1 MNITKKEITAL
12 LMNTSAIRFSLLC
25 LLFFGSVC
33 VIDAACYFLAT
44 PIYVWAGIVL
54 YIKLI
59 KEMKLRK
66 IKHLPIITLFIA
78 SGLISVAVNF
88 AYNIHEN
95 LFMIYYVI
103 LCFFLFYGLYAE
115 KTHEAAK
122 REMTFFFKFF
132 LSSTTILMAISIVIL
147 LFSKKGFMFMDYYI
161 SIKDNRFVGIFT
173 NANLLAF
180 YAVIGVIFCHILYL
194 RHKAVSKFTFRVSL
208 YYGICL
214 FINLVSLFLSD
225 SNGSLV
231 FIIIYVC
238 FIAFY
243 KIFRNSDTV
252 RTFNFMFRII
262 SLILACVIF
271 AFSFLTIRSFAQEG
285 FATLLESERKFS
297 ESQSV
302 EVTSTIPK
310 SENSKIPENKSS
322 KSENTSKSSET
333 SKADNNKYLPSDN
346 THTENIFRDKKT
358 TTFTHENKNIDSGR
372 IPLLKQAIKLFLLY
386 PIFGVA
392 PRNIVL
398 YGEKYLGGLK
408 YSDFHNGFVTILV
421 SFGVVGFTFFIIFA
435 VKIAKSMLI
444 CIFKKRN
451 KNDTERE
458 MLPCLLAFLAAYCV
472 YSMFEITLLLDVSFK
487 VLIFWLILGYA
498 MSYLNHYEMSD
509 YRGRLNSST
518 FFPGFVGKIQSAYKD
533 NPDKQSDTQK
543 NEDKENSN

>member
-59 KEMKLRK
+59 KEKKLRK
-66 IKHLPIITLFIA
+66 IKQLPIITLFIA

-132 LSSTTILMAISIVIL
+132 LSSTTILMTISIIIL
-147 LFSKKGFMFMDYYI
+147 LCSKKGFMFMDYYI

-180 YAVIGVIFCHILYL
+180 YAVIGVILCHILYL
-194 RHKAVSKFTFRVSL
+194 RHKAVSKFTLGVSL

-252 RTFNFMFRII
+252 RTFNFIFRII
-262 SLILACVIF
+262 SLVLACVVF

-285 FATLLESERKFS
+285 FAALLESERKFS
-297 ESQSV
+297 EIQSI
-302 EVTSTIPK
+302 EATSTIPE
-310 SENSKIPENKSS
+310 SENSKIPES
-322 KSENTSKSSET
+322 KPSNSEET

-346 THTENIFRDKKT
+346 THTENIFSDKKA

-421 SFGVVGFTFFIIFA
+421 SFGIVGFTFFIIFA

-498 MSYLNHYEMSD
+498 MSYLNHYEISD
-509 YRGRLNSST
+509 YRGKLHSST
-518 FFPGFVGKIQSAYKD
+518 FFPGFVSKIQSAYKD
-533 NPDKQSDTQK
+533 NSDKQNSDSK
-543 NEDKENSN
+543 KDKE

>member
-59 KEMKLRK
+59 KEKKLRK

-132 LSSTTILMAISIVIL
+132 LSSTTILMTISIIIL
-147 LFSKKGFMFMDYYI
+147 LCSKKGFMFMDYYI

-180 YAVIGVIFCHILYL
+180 YAVIGVILCHILYL
-194 RHKAVSKFTFRVSL
+194 RHKAVSKFTLGVSL

-252 RTFNFMFRII
+252 RTFNFIFRII
-262 SLILACVIF
+262 SLVLACVVF

-285 FATLLESERKFS
+285 FAALLESERKFS
-297 ESQSV
+297 EIQSI
-302 EVTSTIPK
+302 EATSTIPE
-310 SENSKIPENKSS
+310 SENSKIPES
-322 KSENTSKSSET
+322 KPSNSEET
-333 SKADNNKYLPSDN
+333 SKANNNKYLPSDN
-346 THTENIFRDKKT
+346 TNTENIFSDKKA

-372 IPLLKQAIKLFLLY
+372 IPLLKQAIKLFFLY

-421 SFGVVGFTFFIIFA
+421 SFGIVGFTFFIIFA

-518 FFPGFVGKIQSAYKD
+518 FFPGFVSKIQSAYKD
-533 NPDKQSDTQK
+533 NPDKQNSDSK
-543 NEDKENSN
+543 KDKE

>member
-1 MNITKKEITAL
+1 MNITKKKITAL

-33 VIDAACYFLAT
+33 VIDTACYFLAA
-44 PIYVWAGIVL
+44 PIYIWAGIVL

-59 KEMKLRK
+59 KEKKLRK

-132 LSSTTILMAISIVIL
+132 LSSTTILMTISIIIL
-147 LFSKKGFMFMDYYI
+147 LCSKKGFMFMNYYI

-180 YAVIGVIFCHILYL
+180 YAVIGVILCHILYL
-194 RHKAVSKFTFRVSL
+194 RHKAVSKFTFGVSL

-252 RTFNFMFRII
+252 RTFNFIFRII
-262 SLILACVIF
+262 SLVLACVVF

-285 FATLLESERKFS
+285 FAALLESERKFS
-297 ESQSV
+297 ESQNI
-302 EVTSTIPK
+302 EITSTIPE
-310 SENSKIPENKSS
+310 SENSKIPES
-322 KSENTSKSSET
+322 KPSNSEET

-346 THTENIFRDKKT
+346 THTENIFSDKKA

-372 IPLLKQAIKLFLLY
+372 IPLLKQAAKLFSLY

-435 VKIAKSMLI
+435 VKIAKSMLV

-472 YSMFEITLLLDVSFK
+472 YSMFEVTLLLDISYR

-509 YRGRLNSST
+509 YRGRLHSST
-518 FFPGFVGKIQSAYKD
+518 FFPGFVSKIQSAYKD
-533 NPDKQSDTQK
+533 NSNKQNSDSK
-543 NEDKENSN
+543 KDKE

>member
-59 KEMKLRK
+59 KEKKLRK

-132 LSSTTILMAISIVIL
+132 LSSTTILMTISIIIL
-147 LFSKKGFMFMDYYI
+147 LCSKKGFMFMDYYI

-180 YAVIGVIFCHILYL
+180 YAVIGVILCHILYL
-194 RHKAVSKFTFRVSL
+194 RHKAVSKFTLGVSL

-252 RTFNFMFRII
+252 RTFNFIFRII
-262 SLILACVIF
+262 SLVLACVVF

-285 FATLLESERKFS
+285 FAALLESERKFS
-297 ESQSV
+297 EIQSI
-302 EVTSTIPK
+302 EATSTIPE
-310 SENSKIPENKSS
+310 SENSKIPES
-322 KSENTSKSSET
+322 KPSNSEET

-346 THTENIFRDKKT
+346 TNTENIFSDKKA

-498 MSYLNHYEMSD
+498 MSYLNHYEISD
-509 YRGRLNSST
+509 YRGKLHSST
-518 FFPGFVGKIQSAYKD
+518 FFPGFVSKIQSAYKD
-533 NPDKQSDTQK
+533 NSDKQNSDSK
-543 NEDKENSN
+543 KDKE

>member
-59 KEMKLRK
+59 KEKKLRK

-132 LSSTTILMAISIVIL
+132 LSSTTILMTISIIIL
-147 LFSKKGFMFMDYYI
+147 LCSKKGFMFMDYYI

-180 YAVIGVIFCHILYL
+180 YAVIGVILCHILYL
-194 RHKAVSKFTFRVSL
+194 RHKAVSKFTLGVSL

-252 RTFNFMFRII
+252 RTFNFIFRII
-262 SLILACVIF
+262 SLVLACVVF

-285 FATLLESERKFS
+285 FAALLESERKFS
-297 ESQSV
+297 EIQSI
-302 EVTSTIPK
+302 EATSTIPE
-310 SENSKIPENKSS
+310 SENSKIPES
-322 KSENTSKSSET
+322 KPSNSEET

-346 THTENIFRDKKT
+346 TNTENIFSDKKA

-421 SFGVVGFTFFIIFA
+421 SFGIVGFTFFIIFA

-498 MSYLNHYEMSD
+498 MSYLNHYEISD
-509 YRGRLNSST
+509 YRGKLHSST
-518 FFPGFVGKIQSAYKD
+518 FFPGFVSKIQSAYKD
-533 NPDKQSDTQK
+533 NLDKQNSDSK
-543 NEDKENSN
+543 KDKE

>member
-1 MNITKKEITAL
+1 MNITKKKITAL

-33 VIDAACYFLAT
+33 VIDTVCYFLAT

-59 KEMKLRK
+59 KEKKLRK
-66 IKHLPIITLFIA
+66 IKHLPIITLFLA

-88 AYNIHEN
+88 AYNLHEN

-115 KTHEAAK
+115 KTHDAAK
-122 REMTFFFKFF
+122 KEMTFFFKFF
-132 LSSTTILMAISIVIL
+132 LSSTTILMTISIIIL
-147 LFSKKGFMFMDYYI
+147 LWSKKGFMFMNYYI

-180 YAVIGVIFCHILYL
+180 YAVIGVILCHILYL
-194 RHKAVSKFTFRVSL
+194 RHKAVSKVTFRVGF

-214 FINLVSLFLSD
+214 FINLLSLFLSD

-252 RTFNFMFRII
+252 RTLNFMLRIV
-262 SLILACVIF
+262 SLILACVVF

-285 FATLLESERKFS
+285 FAVLLESERKIS
-297 ESQSV
+297 ETKNS
-302 EVTSTIPK
+302 ETTSTIPEP
-310 SENSKIPENKSS
+310 ENSKA
-322 KSENTSKSSET
+322 SEDKASNTNTAEASNSSET
-333 SKADNNKYLPSDN
+333 SKTDNNQYLPSDSKS
-346 THTENIFRDKKT
+346 TENIFGDKKP

-372 IPLLKQAIKLFLLY
+372 IPLLKQAAKLFSLY
-386 PIFGVA
+386 PIFGVS

-421 SFGVVGFTFFIIFA
+421 SFGIVGFTFFIIFA
-435 VKIAKSMLI
+435 VKIAKSMLV

-472 YSMFEITLLLDVSFK
+472 YSMFEVTLLLDISYR

-509 YRGRLNSST
+509 YRGRLHSSA
-518 FFPGFVGKIQSAYKD
+518 FFPGFVSKIQSAYKD
-533 NPDKQSDTQK
+533 STN
-543 NEDKENSN
+543 KENIELKNNEE

>member
-1 MNITKKEITAL
+1 MNITKKKITAL
-12 LMNTSAIRFSLLC
+12 LMNTSAIRFSLLY

-33 VIDAACYFLAT
+33 VIDTACYFLAA
-44 PIYVWAGIVL
+44 PIYIWAGIVL

-59 KEMKLRK
+59 KEKKLRK

-132 LSSTTILMAISIVIL
+132 LSSTTILMTISIIIL
-147 LFSKKGFMFMDYYI
+147 LCSKKGFMFMNYYI

-180 YAVIGVIFCHILYL
+180 YAVIGVILCHILYL
-194 RHKAVSKFTFRVSL
+194 RHKAVSKFTFGVSL

-214 FINLVSLFLSD
+214 FINLISLFLSD

-262 SLILACVIF
+262 SLVLACVVF

-285 FATLLESERKFS
+285 FAALLESERKFS
-297 ESQSV
+297 ESQSI
-302 EVTSTIPK
+302 EITSTIPE
-310 SENSKIPENKSS
+310 SENSKIPES
-322 KSENTSKSSET
+322 KPSNSKET

-346 THTENIFRDKKT
+346 TNTENIFSDKKA

-372 IPLLKQAIKLFLLY
+372 IPLLKQAAKLFSLY

-435 VKIAKSMLI
+435 VKIAKSMLV

-472 YSMFEITLLLDVSFK
+472 YSMFEVTLLLDISYR

-509 YRGRLNSST
+509 YRGRLHSST
-518 FFPGFVGKIQSAYKD
+518 FFPGFVSKIQSAYKD
-533 NPDKQSDTQK
+533 NSDKQNSDSK
-543 NEDKENSN
+543 KDKE

>member
-59 KEMKLRK
+59 KEKKLRK

-132 LSSTTILMAISIVIL
+132 LSSTTILMTISIIIL
-147 LFSKKGFMFMDYYI
+147 LCSKKGFMFMDYYI

-180 YAVIGVIFCHILYL
+180 YAVIGVILCHILYL
-194 RHKAVSKFTFRVSL
+194 RHKAVSKFTLGVSL

-252 RTFNFMFRII
+252 RTFNFIFRII
-262 SLILACVIF
+262 SLVLACVVF

-285 FATLLESERKFS
+285 FAALLESERKFS
-297 ESQSV
+297 EIQSI
-302 EVTSTIPK
+302 EATSTIPE
-310 SENSKIPENKSS
+310 SENSKIPES
-322 KSENTSKSSET
+322 KPSNSEET

-346 THTENIFRDKKT
+346 TNTENIFSDKKA

-372 IPLLKQAIKLFLLY
+372 IPLLKQAIKLFFLY

-421 SFGVVGFTFFIIFA
+421 SFGIVGFTFFIIFA

-487 VLIFWLILGYA
+487 VLIFWLVLGYA
-498 MSYLNHYEMSD
+498 MSYLNHYEISD
-509 YRGRLNSST
+509 YRGKLHSST
-518 FFPGFVGKIQSAYKD
+518 FFPGFVSKIQSAYKD
-533 NPDKQSDTQK
+533 NPDKQNSDSK
-543 NEDKENSN
+543 KDKE

>member
-33 VIDAACYFLAT
+33 VIDAACYFLAI

-59 KEMKLRK
+59 KEKKLRK

-132 LSSTTILMAISIVIL
+132 LSSTTILMTISIIIL
-147 LFSKKGFMFMDYYI
+147 LCSKKGFMFMDYYI

-180 YAVIGVIFCHILYL
+180 YAVIGVILCHILYL
-194 RHKAVSKFTFRVSL
+194 RHKAVSKFTLGVSL

-252 RTFNFMFRII
+252 RTFNFIFRII
-262 SLILACVIF
+262 SLVLACVVF

-285 FATLLESERKFS
+285 FAALLESERKFS
-297 ESQSV
+297 EIQSI
-302 EVTSTIPK
+302 EATSTIPE
-310 SENSKIPENKSS
+310 SENSKIPES
-322 KSENTSKSSET
+322 KPSNSEET

-346 THTENIFRDKKT
+346 THTENIFSDKKA

-498 MSYLNHYEMSD
+498 MSYLNHYEISD
-509 YRGRLNSST
+509 YRGKLHSST
-518 FFPGFVGKIQSAYKD
+518 FFPGFVSKIQSAYKD
-533 NPDKQSDTQK
+533 NPDKQNSDSK
-543 NEDKENSN
+543 KDKE

>member
-59 KEMKLRK
+59 KEKKLRK

-132 LSSTTILMAISIVIL
+132 LSSTTILMTISIIIL
-147 LFSKKGFMFMDYYI
+147 LCSKKGFMFMDYYI

-180 YAVIGVIFCHILYL
+180 YAVIGVILCHILYL
-194 RHKAVSKFTFRVSL
+194 RHKAVSKFTLGVSL

-252 RTFNFMFRII
+252 RTFNFIFRII
-262 SLILACVIF
+262 SLVLACVVF

-285 FATLLESERKFS
+285 FAALLESERKFS
-297 ESQSV
+297 EIQSI
-302 EVTSTIPK
+302 EATSTIPE
-310 SENSKIPENKSS
+310 SENSKIPES
-322 KSENTSKSSET
+322 KPSNSEET

-346 THTENIFRDKKT
+346 TNTENIFSDKKA

-372 IPLLKQAIKLFLLY
+372 IPLLKQAIKLFFLY

-421 SFGVVGFTFFIIFA
+421 SFGIVGFTFFIIFA

-498 MSYLNHYEMSD
+498 MSYLNHYEISD
-509 YRGRLNSST
+509 YRGKLHSST
-518 FFPGFVGKIQSAYKD
+518 FFPGFVSKIQSAYKD
-533 NPDKQSDTQK
+533 NSDKQNSDSK
-543 NEDKENSN
+543 KDKE

>member
-1 MNITKKEITAL
+1 MVITKKKITAF
-12 LMNTSAIRFSLLC
+12 LMNTSIIRFALLS

-33 VIDAACYFLAT
+33 VIDTACYFLAA
-44 PIYVWAGIVL
+44 PIYIWAGIVL

-59 KEMKLRK
+59 KEKKLRK
-66 IKHLPIITLFIA
+66 IKHLPIIILFLA
-78 SGLISVAVNF
+78 SGLISVSINF
-88 AYNIHEN
+88 AYNLIEN

-132 LSSTTILMAISIVIL
+132 LSATTILMTISLIIL
-147 LFSKKGFMFMDYYI
+147 LWSKKGFMSMHYYI

-180 YAVIGVIFCHILYL
+180 YAVIGIILCHILYL
-194 RHKAVSKFTFRVSL
+194 RHKTISKITFRVGL

-214 FINLVSLFLSD
+214 FVNLVSLFLSD

-252 RTFNFMFRII
+252 RILNFMFRIV

-271 AFSFLTIRSFAQEG
+271 AFSFLTIRNFVQKG
-285 FATLLESERKFS
+285 FAELLESETKTS
-297 ESQSV
+297 ETQNIKD
-302 EVTSTIPK
+302 TSTASE
-310 SENSKIPENKSS
+310 SENSKTSEENKASA
-322 KSENTSKSSET
+322 SSET
-333 SKADNNKYLPSDN
+333 TTNSESSKTDNNQYLPSDN
-346 THTENIFRDKKT
+346 TTAENIFGDKKT

-372 IPLLKQAIKLFLLY
+372 IPLLKQAAKLFSLY
-386 PIFGVA
+386 PIFGTA

-421 SFGVVGFTFFIIFA
+421 SFGIVGFTFFIIFA

-472 YSMFEITLLLDVSFK
+472 YSMFEVTLLLNISYK

-498 MSYLNHYEMSD
+498 TSYLNHYETND
-509 YRGRLNSST
+509 ARGMLHSSA
-518 FFPGFVGKIQSAYKD
+518 FFSGFTSKIHSNYDENKTV
-533 NPDKQSDTQK
+533 NYYSHDK
-543 NEDKENSN
+543 

>member
-59 KEMKLRK
+59 KEKKLRK

-132 LSSTTILMAISIVIL
+132 LSSTTILMTISIIIL
-147 LFSKKGFMFMDYYI
+147 LCSKKGFMFMDYYI

-180 YAVIGVIFCHILYL
+180 YAVIGVILCHILYL
-194 RHKAVSKFTFRVSL
+194 RHKAVSKFTLGVSL

-252 RTFNFMFRII
+252 RTFNFIFRII
-262 SLILACVIF
+262 SLVLACVVF

-285 FATLLESERKFS
+285 FAALLESERKFS
-297 ESQSV
+297 EIQSI
-302 EVTSTIPK
+302 EATSTIPE
-310 SENSKIPENKSS
+310 SENSKIPES
-322 KSENTSKSSET
+322 KPSNSEET

-346 THTENIFRDKKT
+346 THTENIFSDKKA

-372 IPLLKQAIKLFLLY
+372 IPLLKQAIKLFFLY

-498 MSYLNHYEMSD
+498 MSYLNHYEISD
-509 YRGRLNSST
+509 YRGKLHSST
-518 FFPGFVGKIQSAYKD
+518 FFPGFVSKIQSAYKD
-533 NPDKQSDTQK
+533 NSDKQNSDSK
-543 NEDKENSN
+543 KDKE

>member
-1 MNITKKEITAL
+1 MNIAKKEITAL

-59 KEMKLRK
+59 KEKKLRK

-132 LSSTTILMAISIVIL
+132 LSSTTILMTISIIIL
-147 LFSKKGFMFMDYYI
+147 LCSKKGFMFMDYYI

-180 YAVIGVIFCHILYL
+180 YAVIGVILCHILYL
-194 RHKAVSKFTFRVSL
+194 RHKAVSKFTLGVSL

-252 RTFNFMFRII
+252 RTFNFIFRII
-262 SLILACVIF
+262 SLVLACVVF

-285 FATLLESERKFS
+285 FAALLESERKFS
-297 ESQSV
+297 EIQSI
-302 EVTSTIPK
+302 EATSTIPE
-310 SENSKIPENKSS
+310 SENSKIPES
-322 KSENTSKSSET
+322 KPSNSEET

-346 THTENIFRDKKT
+346 THTENIFSDKKA

-372 IPLLKQAIKLFLLY
+372 IPLLKQAIKLFFLY

-518 FFPGFVGKIQSAYKD
+518 FFPGFVSKIQSAYKD
-533 NPDKQSDTQK
+533 NPDKQNSDSK
-543 NEDKENSN
+543 KDKE

>member
-59 KEMKLRK
+59 KEKKLRK

-132 LSSTTILMAISIVIL
+132 LSSTTILMTISIIIL
-147 LFSKKGFMFMDYYI
+147 LCSKKGFMFMNYYI

-180 YAVIGVIFCHILYL
+180 YAVIGVILCHILYL
-194 RHKAVSKFTFRVSL
+194 RHKAVSKFTLGVSL

-252 RTFNFMFRII
+252 RTFNFIFRII
-262 SLILACVIF
+262 SLVLACVVF

-285 FATLLESERKFS
+285 FAALLESERKFS
-297 ESQSV
+297 EIQSI
-302 EVTSTIPK
+302 EATSTIPE
-310 SENSKIPENKSS
+310 SENSKIPES
-322 KSENTSKSSET
+322 KPSNSEET

-346 THTENIFRDKKT
+346 TNTENIFSDKKA

-372 IPLLKQAIKLFLLY
+372 IPLLKQAIKLFFLY

-421 SFGVVGFTFFIIFA
+421 SFGIVGFTFFIIFA

-498 MSYLNHYEMSD
+498 MSYLNHYEISD
-509 YRGRLNSST
+509 YRGKLHSST
-518 FFPGFVGKIQSAYKD
+518 FFPGFVSKIQSAYKD
-533 NPDKQSDTQK
+533 NSDKQNSDSK
-543 NEDKENSN
+543 KDKE

>member
-59 KEMKLRK
+59 KEKKLRK

-132 LSSTTILMAISIVIL
+132 LSSTTILMTISIIIL
-147 LFSKKGFMFMDYYI
+147 LCSKKGFMFMDYYI

-180 YAVIGVIFCHILYL
+180 YAVIGVILCHILYL
-194 RHKAVSKFTFRVSL
+194 RHKAVSKFTLGVSL

-252 RTFNFMFRII
+252 RTFNFIFRII
-262 SLILACVIF
+262 SLVLACVVF

-285 FATLLESERKFS
+285 FAALLESERKFS
-297 ESQSV
+297 EIQSI
-302 EVTSTIPK
+302 EATSTIPE
-310 SENSKIPENKSS
+310 SENSKIPES
-322 KSENTSKSSET
+322 KPSNSEET

-346 THTENIFRDKKT
+346 THTENIFSDKKA

-421 SFGVVGFTFFIIFA
+421 SFGIVGFTFFIIFA

-498 MSYLNHYEMSD
+498 MSYLNHYEISD
-509 YRGRLNSST
+509 YRGKLHSST
-518 FFPGFVGKIQSAYKD
+518 FFPGFVSKIQSAYKD
-533 NPDKQSDTQK
+533 NSDKQNSDSK
-543 NEDKENSN
+543 KDKE

>member
-59 KEMKLRK
+59 KEKKLRK
-66 IKHLPIITLFIA
+66 IKHLPIITLFIT

-132 LSSTTILMAISIVIL
+132 LSSTTILMTISIIIL
-147 LFSKKGFMFMDYYI
+147 LCSKKGFMFMDYYI

-180 YAVIGVIFCHILYL
+180 YAVIGVILCHILYL
-194 RHKAVSKFTFRVSL
+194 RHKAVSKFTLGVSL

-252 RTFNFMFRII
+252 RTFNFIFRII
-262 SLILACVIF
+262 SLVLACVVF

-285 FATLLESERKFS
+285 FAALLESERKFS
-297 ESQSV
+297 EIQSI
-302 EVTSTIPK
+302 EATSTIPE
-310 SENSKIPENKSS
+310 SENSKIPKSKPS
-322 KSENTSKSSET
+322 NSEET

-346 THTENIFRDKKT
+346 THTENIFSDKKA

-372 IPLLKQAIKLFLLY
+372 IPLLKQAIKLFFLY

-472 YSMFEITLLLDVSFK
+472 YSMFEVTLLLDISYR

-509 YRGRLNSST
+509 YRGRLHSST
-518 FFPGFVGKIQSAYKD
+518 FFPGFVSKIQSAYKD
-533 NPDKQSDTQK
+533 NPDKQNSDSK
-543 NEDKENSN
+543 KDKE

>member
-1 MNITKKEITAL
+1 
-12 LMNTSAIRFSLLC
+12 MNTSAIRFSLLC

-33 VIDAACYFLAT
+33 VIDTACYFLAA
-44 PIYVWAGIVL
+44 PIYIWAGIVL

-59 KEMKLRK
+59 KEKKLRK

-132 LSSTTILMAISIVIL
+132 LSSTTILMTISIIIL
-147 LFSKKGFMFMDYYI
+147 LCSKKGFMFMNYYI

-180 YAVIGVIFCHILYL
+180 YAVIGVILCHILYL
-194 RHKAVSKFTFRVSL
+194 RHKAVSKFTFGVSL

-252 RTFNFMFRII
+252 RTFNFIFRII
-262 SLILACVIF
+262 SLVLACVVF

-285 FATLLESERKFS
+285 FAALLESERKFS
-297 ESQSV
+297 ESQNI
-302 EVTSTIPK
+302 EITSTIPE
-310 SENSKIPENKSS
+310 SENSKIPGS
-322 KSENTSKSSET
+322 KPSNSEET

-346 THTENIFRDKKT
+346 TNTENIFSDKKA

-372 IPLLKQAIKLFLLY
+372 IPLLKQAAKLFSLY

-421 SFGVVGFTFFIIFA
+421 SFGVVGFTLFIIFA
-435 VKIAKSMLI
+435 VKIAKSMLV

-472 YSMFEITLLLDVSFK
+472 YSMFEVTLLLDISYR

-509 YRGRLNSST
+509 YRGRLHSST
-518 FFPGFVGKIQSAYKD
+518 FFPGFVSKIQSAYKD
-533 NPDKQSDTQK
+533 NSDKQNSDSK
-543 NEDKENSN
+543 KDKE

>member
-1 MNITKKEITAL
+1 MNITKKKITAL

-33 VIDAACYFLAT
+33 VIDTACYFLAA

-59 KEMKLRK
+59 KEKKLRK

-132 LSSTTILMAISIVIL
+132 LSSTTILMTISIIIL
-147 LFSKKGFMFMDYYI
+147 LCSKKGFMFMNYYI

-180 YAVIGVIFCHILYL
+180 YAVIGVILCHILYL
-194 RHKAVSKFTFRVSL
+194 RHKAVSKFTLGVSL

-262 SLILACVIF
+262 SLVLACVVF

-285 FATLLESERKFS
+285 FAALLESERKFS
-297 ESQSV
+297 ESQSI
-302 EVTSTIPK
+302 EITSTIPE
-310 SENSKIPENKSS
+310 SENSKIPES
-322 KSENTSKSSET
+322 KPSNSKET

-346 THTENIFRDKKT
+346 TNTENIFSDKKA

-372 IPLLKQAIKLFLLY
+372 IPLLKQAAKLFSLY

-435 VKIAKSMLI
+435 VKIAKSMLV

-472 YSMFEITLLLDVSFK
+472 YSMFEVTLLLDISYR

-509 YRGRLNSST
+509 YRGRLHSST
-518 FFPGFVGKIQSAYKD
+518 FFPGFVSKIQSAYKD
-533 NPDKQSDTQK
+533 NSDKQNSDSK
-543 NEDKENSN
+543 KDKE

>member
-33 VIDAACYFLAT
+33 VIDAACYFLAI

-59 KEMKLRK
+59 KEKKLRK

-132 LSSTTILMAISIVIL
+132 LSSTTILMTISIIIL
-147 LFSKKGFMFMDYYI
+147 LCSKKGFMFMDYYI

-180 YAVIGVIFCHILYL
+180 YAVIGVILCHILYL
-194 RHKAVSKFTFRVSL
+194 RHKAVSKFTLGVSL

-252 RTFNFMFRII
+252 RTFNFIFRII
-262 SLILACVIF
+262 SLVLACVVF
-271 AFSFLTIRSFAQEG
+271 AFSFLSIRSFAQEG
-285 FATLLESERKFS
+285 FAALLESERKFS
-297 ESQSV
+297 EIQSI
-302 EVTSTIPK
+302 EATSTIPE
-310 SENSKIPENKSS
+310 SENSKIPES
-322 KSENTSKSSET
+322 KPSNSEET

-346 THTENIFRDKKT
+346 THTENIFSDKKA

-498 MSYLNHYEMSD
+498 MSYLNHYEISD
-509 YRGRLNSST
+509 YRGKLHSST
-518 FFPGFVGKIQSAYKD
+518 FFPGFVSKIQSAYKD
-533 NPDKQSDTQK
+533 NSDKQNSDSK
-543 NEDKENSN
+543 KDKE

>member
-1 MNITKKEITAL
+1 MNITKKKITAL

-33 VIDAACYFLAT
+33 VIDTACYFLAA
-44 PIYVWAGIVL
+44 PIYIWAGIVL

-59 KEMKLRK
+59 KEKKLRK

-132 LSSTTILMAISIVIL
+132 LSSTTILMTISIIIL
-147 LFSKKGFMFMDYYI
+147 LCSKKGFMFMNYYI

-180 YAVIGVIFCHILYL
+180 YAVIGVILCHILYL
-194 RHKAVSKFTFRVSL
+194 RHKAVSKFTFGVSL

-252 RTFNFMFRII
+252 RTFNFIFRII
-262 SLILACVIF
+262 SLVLACVVF

-285 FATLLESERKFS
+285 FAALLESERKFS
-297 ESQSV
+297 ESQSI
-302 EVTSTIPK
+302 EITSTIPE
-310 SENSKIPENKSS
+310 SENSKIPES
-322 KSENTSKSSET
+322 KPSNSEET

-346 THTENIFRDKKT
+346 TNTENIFSDKKA

-372 IPLLKQAIKLFLLY
+372 IPLLKQAAKLFSLY

-435 VKIAKSMLI
+435 VKIAKSMLV

-472 YSMFEITLLLDVSFK
+472 YSMFEVTLLLDISYR

-509 YRGRLNSST
+509 YRGRLHSST
-518 FFPGFVGKIQSAYKD
+518 FFPGFVSKIQSAYKD
-533 NPDKQSDTQK
+533 NSDKQNSDSK
-543 NEDKENSN
+543 KDKE

>member
-1 MNITKKEITAL
+1 
-12 LMNTSAIRFSLLC
+12 MNTSAIRFSLLC

-33 VIDAACYFLAT
+33 VIDTACYFLAA
-44 PIYVWAGIVL
+44 PIYIWAGIVL

-59 KEMKLRK
+59 KEKKLRK

-132 LSSTTILMAISIVIL
+132 LSSTTILMTISIIIL
-147 LFSKKGFMFMDYYI
+147 LCSKKGFMFMNYYI

-180 YAVIGVIFCHILYL
+180 YAVIGVILCHILYL
-194 RHKAVSKFTFRVSL
+194 RHKAVSKFTFGVSL

-252 RTFNFMFRII
+252 RTFNFIFRII
-262 SLILACVIF
+262 SLVLACVVF

-285 FATLLESERKFS
+285 FAALLESERKFS
-297 ESQSV
+297 ESQNI
-302 EVTSTIPK
+302 EITSTIPE
-310 SENSKIPENKSS
+310 SENSKIPES
-322 KSENTSKSSET
+322 KPSNSEET

-346 THTENIFRDKKT
+346 THTENIFSDKKA

-372 IPLLKQAIKLFLLY
+372 IPLLKQAAKLFSLY

-435 VKIAKSMLI
+435 VKIAKSMLV

-472 YSMFEITLLLDVSFK
+472 YSMFEVTLLLDISYR

-509 YRGRLNSST
+509 YRGRLHSST
-518 FFPGFVGKIQSAYKD
+518 FFPGFVSKIQSAYKD
-533 NPDKQSDTQK
+533 NSNKQNSDSK
-543 NEDKENSN
+543 KDKE

>member
-59 KEMKLRK
+59 KEKKLRK

-132 LSSTTILMAISIVIL
+132 LSSTTILMTISIIIL
-147 LFSKKGFMFMDYYI
+147 LCSKKGFMFMDYYI

-180 YAVIGVIFCHILYL
+180 YAVIGVILCHILYL
-194 RHKAVSKFTFRVSL
+194 RHKAVSKFTLGVSL

-252 RTFNFMFRII
+252 RTFNFIFRII
-262 SLILACVIF
+262 SLVLACVVF

-285 FATLLESERKFS
+285 FAALLESERKFS
-297 ESQSV
+297 EIQSI
-302 EVTSTIPK
+302 EATSTIPE
-310 SENSKIPENKSS
+310 SENSKIPESTPSN
-322 KSENTSKSSET
+322 SEET

-346 THTENIFRDKKT
+346 THTENIFSDKKA

-421 SFGVVGFTFFIIFA
+421 SFGIVGFTFFIIFA

-498 MSYLNHYEMSD
+498 MSYLNHYEISD
-509 YRGRLNSST
+509 YRGKLHSST
-518 FFPGFVGKIQSAYKD
+518 FFPGFVSKIQSAYKD
-533 NPDKQSDTQK
+533 NPDKQNSDSK
-543 NEDKENSN
+543 KDKE

>member
-59 KEMKLRK
+59 KEKKLRK

-132 LSSTTILMAISIVIL
+132 LSSTTILMTISIIIL
-147 LFSKKGFMFMDYYI
+147 LCSKKGFMFMDYYI

-180 YAVIGVIFCHILYL
+180 YAVIGVILCHILYL
-194 RHKAVSKFTFRVSL
+194 RHKAVSKFTLGVSL

-252 RTFNFMFRII
+252 RTFNFIFRII
-262 SLILACVIF
+262 SLVLACVVF

-285 FATLLESERKFS
+285 FAALLESERKFS
-297 ESQSV
+297 EIQSI
-302 EVTSTIPK
+302 EATSTIPE
-310 SENSKIPENKSS
+310 SENSKIPES
-322 KSENTSKSSET
+322 KPSNSEET

-346 THTENIFRDKKT
+346 TNTENIFSDKKA

-372 IPLLKQAIKLFLLY
+372 IPLLKQAIKLFFLY

-421 SFGVVGFTFFIIFA
+421 SFGIVGFTFFIIFA

-498 MSYLNHYEMSD
+498 MSYLNHYEISD
-509 YRGRLNSST
+509 YRGKLHSST
-518 FFPGFVGKIQSAYKD
+518 FFPGFVSKIQSAYKD
-533 NPDKQSDTQK
+533 NPDKQNSDSK
-543 NEDKENSN
+543 KDKE

>member
-59 KEMKLRK
+59 KEKKLRK

-132 LSSTTILMAISIVIL
+132 LSSTTILMTISIIIL
-147 LFSKKGFMFMDYYI
+147 LCSKKGFMFMNYYI

-180 YAVIGVIFCHILYL
+180 YAVIGVILCHILYL
-194 RHKAVSKFTFRVSL
+194 RHKAVSKFTLGVSL

-252 RTFNFMFRII
+252 RTFNFIFRII
-262 SLILACVIF
+262 SLVLACVVF

-285 FATLLESERKFS
+285 FAALLESERKFS
-297 ESQSV
+297 EIQSI
-302 EVTSTIPK
+302 EATSTIPE
-310 SENSKIPENKSS
+310 SENSKIPES
-322 KSENTSKSSET
+322 KPSNSEET

-346 THTENIFRDKKT
+346 THTENIFSDKKA

-498 MSYLNHYEMSD
+498 MSYLNHYEISD
-509 YRGRLNSST
+509 YRGKLHSST
-518 FFPGFVGKIQSAYKD
+518 FFPGFVSKIQSAYKD
-533 NPDKQSDTQK
+533 NSDKQNSDSK
-543 NEDKENSN
+543 KDKE

>member
-59 KEMKLRK
+59 KEKKLRK

-132 LSSTTILMAISIVIL
+132 LSSTTILMTISIIIL
-147 LFSKKGFMFMDYYI
+147 LCSKKGFMFMDYYI

-180 YAVIGVIFCHILYL
+180 YAVIGVILCHILYL
-194 RHKAVSKFTFRVSL
+194 RHKAVSKFTLGVSL

-252 RTFNFMFRII
+252 RTFNFIFRII
-262 SLILACVIF
+262 SLVLACVVF

-285 FATLLESERKFS
+285 FAALLESERKFS
-297 ESQSV
+297 EIQSI
-302 EVTSTIPK
+302 EATSTIPE
-310 SENSKIPENKSS
+310 SENSKIPES
-322 KSENTSKSSET
+322 KPSNSEET

-346 THTENIFRDKKT
+346 THTENIFSDKKA

-518 FFPGFVGKIQSAYKD
+518 FFPGFVSKIQSAYKD
-533 NPDKQSDTQK
+533 NSDKQNSDSK
-543 NEDKENSN
+543 KDKE

>member
-33 VIDAACYFLAT
+33 VIDAACYFLAI

-59 KEMKLRK
+59 KEKKLRK

-132 LSSTTILMAISIVIL
+132 LSSTTILMTISIIIL
-147 LFSKKGFMFMDYYI
+147 LCSKKGFIFMDYYI

-180 YAVIGVIFCHILYL
+180 YAVIGVILCHILYL
-194 RHKAVSKFTFRVSL
+194 RHKAVSKFTLGVSL

-252 RTFNFMFRII
+252 RTFNFIFRII
-262 SLILACVIF
+262 SLVLACVVF
-271 AFSFLTIRSFAQEG
+271 AFSFLTIRSFAQES
-285 FATLLESERKFS
+285 FAALLESERKFS
-297 ESQSV
+297 EIQSI
-302 EVTSTIPK
+302 EATSTIPE
-310 SENSKIPENKSS
+310 SENSKIPES
-322 KSENTSKSSET
+322 KPSNSEET

-346 THTENIFRDKKT
+346 TNTENIFSDKKA

-498 MSYLNHYEMSD
+498 MSYLNHYEISD
-509 YRGRLNSST
+509 YRGKLHSST
-518 FFPGFVGKIQSAYKD
+518 FFPGFVSKIQSAYKD
-533 NPDKQSDTQK
+533 NSDKQNSDSK
-543 NEDKENSN
+543 KDKE

>member
-59 KEMKLRK
+59 KEKKLRK

-132 LSSTTILMAISIVIL
+132 LSSTTILMTISIIIL
-147 LFSKKGFMFMDYYI
+147 LCSKKGFMFMNYYI

-180 YAVIGVIFCHILYL
+180 YAVIGVILCHILYL
-194 RHKAVSKFTFRVSL
+194 RHKAVSKFTLGVSL

-252 RTFNFMFRII
+252 RTFNFIFRII
-262 SLILACVIF
+262 SLVLACVVF

-285 FATLLESERKFS
+285 FAALLESERKFS
-297 ESQSV
+297 EIQSI
-302 EVTSTIPK
+302 EATSTIPE
-310 SENSKIPENKSS
+310 SENSKIPES
-322 KSENTSKSSET
+322 KPSNSEET

-346 THTENIFRDKKT
+346 TNTENIFSDKKA

-421 SFGVVGFTFFIIFA
+421 SFGIVGFTFFIIFA

-498 MSYLNHYEMSD
+498 MSYLNHYEISD
-509 YRGRLNSST
+509 YRGKLHSST
-518 FFPGFVGKIQSAYKD
+518 FFPGFVSKIQSAYKD
-533 NPDKQSDTQK
+533 NLDKQNSDSK
-543 NEDKENSN
+543 KDKE

>member
-33 VIDAACYFLAT
+33 VIDAACYFLAI

-59 KEMKLRK
+59 KEKKLRK

-132 LSSTTILMAISIVIL
+132 LSSTTILMTISIIIL
-147 LFSKKGFMFMDYYI
+147 LCSKKGFMFMDYYI

-180 YAVIGVIFCHILYL
+180 YAVIGVILCHILYL
-194 RHKAVSKFTFRVSL
+194 RHKAVSKFTLGVSL

-252 RTFNFMFRII
+252 RTFNFIFRII
-262 SLILACVIF
+262 SLVLACVVF

-285 FATLLESERKFS
+285 FAALLESERKFS
-297 ESQSV
+297 EIQSI
-302 EVTSTIPK
+302 EATSTIPE
-310 SENSKIPENKSS
+310 SENSKIPES
-322 KSENTSKSSET
+322 KPSNSEET

-346 THTENIFRDKKT
+346 TNTENIFSDKKA

-498 MSYLNHYEMSD
+498 MSYLNHYEISD
-509 YRGRLNSST
+509 YRGKLHSST
-518 FFPGFVGKIQSAYKD
+518 FFPGFVSKIQSAYKD
-533 NPDKQSDTQK
+533 NLDKQNSDSK
-543 NEDKENSN
+543 KDKE

>member
-33 VIDAACYFLAT
+33 VIDAACYFLAI

-59 KEMKLRK
+59 KEKKLRK

-132 LSSTTILMAISIVIL
+132 LSSTTILMTISIIIL
-147 LFSKKGFMFMDYYI
+147 LCSKKGFMFMDYYI

-180 YAVIGVIFCHILYL
+180 YAVIGVILCHILYL
-194 RHKAVSKFTFRVSL
+194 RHKAVSKFTLGVSL

-252 RTFNFMFRII
+252 RTFNFIFRII
-262 SLILACVIF
+262 SLVLACVVF

-285 FATLLESERKFS
+285 FAALLESERKFS
-297 ESQSV
+297 EIQSI
-302 EVTSTIPK
+302 EATSTIPE
-310 SENSKIPENKSS
+310 SENSKIPES
-322 KSENTSKSSET
+322 KPSNSEET

-346 THTENIFRDKKT
+346 THTENIFSDKKA

-451 KNDTERE
+451 KNTERE

-498 MSYLNHYEMSD
+498 MSYLNHYEISD
-509 YRGRLNSST
+509 YRGKLHSST
-518 FFPGFVGKIQSAYKD
+518 FFPGFVSKIQSAYKD
-533 NPDKQSDTQK
+533 NPDKQNSDSK
-543 NEDKENSN
+543 KDKE

>member
-33 VIDAACYFLAT
+33 VIDAACYFLAI

-59 KEMKLRK
+59 KEKKLRK

-132 LSSTTILMAISIVIL
+132 LSSTTILMTISIIIL
-147 LFSKKGFMFMDYYI
+147 LCSKKGFMFMDYYI

-180 YAVIGVIFCHILYL
+180 YAVIGVILCHILYL
-194 RHKAVSKFTFRVSL
+194 RHKAVSKFTLGVSL

-252 RTFNFMFRII
+252 RTFNFIFRII
-262 SLILACVIF
+262 SLVLACVVF

-285 FATLLESERKFS
+285 FAALLESERKFS
-297 ESQSV
+297 EIQSI
-302 EVTSTIPK
+302 EATSTIPE
-310 SENSKIPENKSS
+310 SENSKIPES
-322 KSENTSKSSET
+322 KPSNSEET

-346 THTENIFRDKKT
+346 TNTENIFSDKKA

-509 YRGRLNSST
+509 YRGRLHSST
-518 FFPGFVGKIQSAYKD
+518 FFPGFVSKIQSAYKD
-533 NPDKQSDTQK
+533 NSDKQNSDSK
-543 NEDKENSN
+543 KDKE

>member
-33 VIDAACYFLAT
+33 VIDSACYFLAT
-44 PIYVWAGIVL
+44 PIYVWVGIVL

-238 FIAFY
+238 FIAF
-243 KIFRNSDTV
+243 R
-252 RTFNFMFRII
+252 
-262 SLILACVIF
+262 
-271 AFSFLTIRSFAQEG
+271 
-285 FATLLESERKFS
+285 
-297 ESQSV
+297 
-302 EVTSTIPK
+302 
-310 SENSKIPENKSS
+310 
-322 KSENTSKSSET
+322 
-333 SKADNNKYLPSDN
+333 
-346 THTENIFRDKKT
+346 
-358 TTFTHENKNIDSGR
+358 KNI
-372 IPLLKQAIKLFLLY
+372 
-386 PIFGVA
+386 
-392 PRNIVL
+392 
-398 YGEKYLGGLK
+398 
-408 YSDFHNGFVTILV
+408 
-421 SFGVVGFTFFIIFA
+421 
-435 VKIAKSMLI
+435 
-444 CIFKKRN
+444 
-451 KNDTERE
+451 
-458 MLPCLLAFLAAYCV
+458 
-472 YSMFEITLLLDVSFK
+472 
-487 VLIFWLILGYA
+487 
-498 MSYLNHYEMSD
+498 
-509 YRGRLNSST
+509 
-518 FFPGFVGKIQSAYKD
+518 
-533 NPDKQSDTQK
+533 
-543 NEDKENSN
+543 

>member
-1 MNITKKEITAL
+1 MNITKKKITAL
-12 LMNTSAIRFSLLC
+12 LMNTSAIRFALLF

-33 VIDAACYFLAT
+33 VIDTVCYYLAA
-44 PIYVWAGIVL
+44 PIYIWAGIVL

-59 KEMKLRK
+59 KEKKLRK
-66 IKHLPIITLFIA
+66 IKHLPIITLFLA

-88 AYNIHEN
+88 AYNIIEN

-115 KTHEAAK
+115 KTHEGAK

-132 LSSTTILMAISIVIL
+132 LSATTLLMTISIIIL
-147 LFSKKGFMFMDYYI
+147 LCSKKGFMFLDYYI

-180 YAVIGVIFCHILYL
+180 YAVIGVILCHILYL
-194 RHKAVSKFTFRVSL
+194 RHKAVAKVTLGVGL
-208 YYGICL
+208 YYGVCL
-214 FINLVSLFLSD
+214 FINLISLFLSD

-238 FIAFY
+238 FISFY

-252 RTFNFMFRII
+252 RTLNFMLRII
-262 SLILACVIF
+262 SLVLACVVF
-271 AFSFLTIRSFAQEG
+271 AFSFLTIRSFAQKG
-285 FATLLESERKFS
+285 FAELLESEKKISAENSTEKSSNSSEKASGSEDKPS
-297 ESQSV
+297 ES
-302 EVTSTIPK
+302 
-310 SENSKIPENKSS
+310 SKESKTYESS
-322 KSENTSKSSET
+322 KTE
-333 SKADNNKYLPSDN
+333 DNQYLPSDN
-346 THTENIFRDKKT
+346 INTDNIFGDKKP

-372 IPLLKQAIKLFLLY
+372 IPLLKQAVKLFMLY

-408 YSDFHNGFVTILV
+408 YSDFHNGFITILV
-421 SFGVVGFTFFIIFA
+421 SFGTVGFTFFIIFA

-451 KNDTERE
+451 KKDTERE

-472 YSMFEITLLLDVSFK
+472 YSMFEVTLLLDVSYR
-487 VLIFWLILGYA
+487 VLVFWLILGYA
-498 MSYLNHYEMSD
+498 MSYLNHYETND
-509 YRGRLNSST
+509 ARGRLHSSE
-518 FFPGFVGKIQSAYKD
+518 FFPGFVSKLHSAYAES
-533 NPDKQSDTQK
+533 NNK
-543 NEDKENSN
+543 NKP

>member
-1 MNITKKEITAL
+1 MNITKKKITAL

-33 VIDAACYFLAT
+33 VIDTACYFLAA
-44 PIYVWAGIVL
+44 PIYIWAGIVL

-59 KEMKLRK
+59 KEKKLRK

-132 LSSTTILMAISIVIL
+132 LSSTTILMTISIIIL
-147 LFSKKGFMFMDYYI
+147 LCSKKGFMFMNYYI

-180 YAVIGVIFCHILYL
+180 YAVIGVILCHILYL
-194 RHKAVSKFTFRVSL
+194 RHKAVSKFTFGVSL

-214 FINLVSLFLSD
+214 FINLISLFLSD

-262 SLILACVIF
+262 SLVLACVVF

-285 FATLLESERKFS
+285 FAALLESERKFS
-297 ESQSV
+297 ESQNI
-302 EVTSTIPK
+302 EITSTIPE
-310 SENSKIPENKSS
+310 SENSKIPES
-322 KSENTSKSSET
+322 KPSNSKET

-346 THTENIFRDKKT
+346 TNTENIFSDKKA

-372 IPLLKQAIKLFLLY
+372 IPLLKQAAKLFSLY

-435 VKIAKSMLI
+435 VKIAKSMLV

-472 YSMFEITLLLDVSFK
+472 YSMFEVTLLLDISYR

-509 YRGRLNSST
+509 YRGRLHSST
-518 FFPGFVGKIQSAYKD
+518 FFPGFVSKIQSAYKD
-533 NPDKQSDTQK
+533 NSDKQNSDSK
-543 NEDKENSN
+543 KDKE